1 MFEVLINFFIENP
14 GVILVGG
21 MAFLVM
27 MVGRQWVDEK
37 PKIPKTP
44 WPPLFLIIILISMMY
59 FLGSSIGNSHNN
71 YEQEAYKL
79 IKPAID
85 CKLDKFTLLNLLD
98 KQIYWGKKKH
108 E

>member
-27 MVGRQWVDEK
+27 MVGRQWADEK

-44 WPPLFLIIILISMMY
+44 WPPLFLIIILVSMMY

-79 IKPAID
+79 INECERELPRNQHCEAYVD
-85 CKLDKFTLLNLLD
+85 VRVLPPDPPKL
-98 KQIYWGKKKH
+98 
-108 E
+108 